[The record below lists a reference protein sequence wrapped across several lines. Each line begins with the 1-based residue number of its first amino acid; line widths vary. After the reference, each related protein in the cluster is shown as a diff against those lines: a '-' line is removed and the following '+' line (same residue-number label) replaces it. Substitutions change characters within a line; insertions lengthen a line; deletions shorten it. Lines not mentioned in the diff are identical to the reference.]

1 MDSKELTEALTN
13 IQNKLNEII
22 PCRCAP
28 EKAPE
33 QSKIEQATSLIDKIK
48 DNIAY
53 IVGLPATLGG
63 AFGFL
68 WDSSAEEAELT
79 HKVMMLEEAVA
90 GLKAENDLL
99 GGGTKNFSI
108 DMSSAPSGSLTVIV
122 VAGVI
127 AVAVGF
133 LVVYQKRRRNRS

>member
-22 PCRCAP
+22 PCRCEPKAAP
-28 EKAPE
+28 A
-33 QSKIEQATSLIDKIK
+33 QNKIEQATSIIDKIK

-79 HKVMMLEEAVA
+79 HKVTMLEEAVA
-90 GLKAENDLL
+90 DLKAENDLL

-108 DMSSAPSGSLTVIV
+108 DMSSAPGGSLTVIV
-122 VAGVI
+122 VAGLI

-133 LVVYQKRRRNRS
+133 LVLYQKRRRNRS